1 MKKQTKKTTV
11 AMAACPYCEKNLKQ
25 PGWGP
30 HVRRMH
36 PERPFLPFGSTLAE
50 EKPRAEAKATPAT
63 AACPYCEKNLKQR
76 GWAPHI
82 HRTHPDKLF
91 LPFGSAVAPE
101 SPVEAAIQ
109 LDRPKATERAGNG
122 PDIAIAETDGA
133 HAADVGALIV
143 KIQERIAY
151 LDASI
156 ANVNAMQKERERL
169 AVAVAGLSQ
178 VLTQLTGQPAL
189 AAAASL

>member
-1 MKKQTKKTTV
+1 MS
-11 AMAACPYCEKNLKQ
+11 AECIRRGLSCLSGPLSLRRN
-25 PGWGP
+25 PGP
-30 HVRRMH
+30 RRKLPQRRRH
-36 PERPFLPFGSTLAE
+36 APIARRTSSSEAGRRISTERT
-50 EKPRAEAKATPAT
+50 RKAIPAF
-63 AACPYCEKNLKQR
+63 R
-76 GWAPHI
+76 V
-82 HRTHPDKLF
+82 
-91 LPFGSAVAPE
+91 AVAPE